1 MRIRG
6 GRLPIG
12 RNPAGASD
20 EGTSDEAAS
29 GEGTSAEDTSGED
42 TSGEGGRGDGASGD
56 GQAADGGRGSAG
68 TGTLSSPW
76 PRGAAALLAGALP
89 ALAFPAPGLWWFAY
103 VALVPWLLLVRTAH
117 SPRRAALDGWIGGI
131 GFIIAVHHW
140 LVPSLHVFI
149 VLLAALLGLLWAPW
163 GLLVSRLLGGSPSA
177 SRAVAAMVVVPSG
190 WLMIELVRSWEG
202 LGGPWGLLGASQWE
216 VAPALRVASVGGVW
230 LVSLLV
236 LAVNTGAALLFADR
250 AARTTAGVLLVVC
263 ALSVAAM
270 WAWAP
275 RPTDTGTVRIAVVQ
289 PGVVEGPGSVARRFD
304 RGEELTRSLE
314 GRGVD
319 LVVWGESSIGAG
331 AWERPE
337 TARRLAELSRRV
349 GADLLV
355 NVDAPQTDGSG
366 RSGIFKSAVLV
377 GPDGPTGDRYDKMRL
392 VPFGEYVP
400 ARSLLG
406 WATSVGK
413 AAGEDRLRGDRQV
426 VMTLPD
432 GARGLRI
439 GPLVCFETAFPDMS
453 RRLVR
458 DGAQVIVAQSATSTF
473 QHSWAPAQ
481 HASLGALRA
490 AENGR
495 PMVHATLTGISA
507 AYGPRGSG
515 WAARSVRTR
524 ARRRCSTCHWR
535 AGARSTAGSATGRCT
550 GRWRRW
556 PRCAPSRGCGR
567 SGGLLQGL
575 PDHPLAQLMGR
586 QGVPGAERLA
596 PAYGVEEGVHTALD
610 TALPGHGDPVAAPP
624 DTGLALVVDDVREV
638 EDLSLGVLAGD
649 FQDLLGRPVQ
659 PVHHADRGESVAGQ
673 LEHHVVHQAVHDP
686 GPHGGVVD
694 GARDQE
700 AQGVDDVD
708 EVVEDHRPGVL
719 GQSDPVLLHEDQ
731 LARVLRALRVARGE
745 AAVEADGEAD
755 AAFLGEVHQPLG
767 VGVLIRDRLVD
778 IGGDA
783 GFEEAFHDLRVHGGR
798 GVHERRVQP
807 SGEEGVEGRV
817 AAVGRNAVGVADRVE
832 RGGGPGLQMQF
843 GPRYGGEHRQVRLL
857 RDIAEPDATDLHE
870 VSLSPCRAAV
880 RAPAAYVAAAPRP
893 PAGPFA
899 NPWPGP

>member
-6 GRLPIG
+6 GRLPVG
-12 RNPAGASD
+12 RNAAD
-20 EGTSDEAAS
+20 AS
-29 GEGTSAEDTSGED
+29 GRGAPGHSTPGQGPSEGSTT
-42 TSGEGGRGDGASGD
+42 GDSTTGDSLTGDSASGD
-56 GQAADGGRGSAG
+56 GPAAGGRGPAG
-68 TGTLSSPW
+68 PGPLASPW
-76 PRGAAALLAGALP
+76 ARAAVALLAGALP

-103 VALVPWLLLVRTAH
+103 GALVPWLLLIRTAR

-131 GFIIAVHHW
+131 GFVIAVHHW
-140 LVPSLHVFI
+140 LMPSLHVFI

-177 SRAVAAMVVVPSG
+177 PRAVAAVVVVPSG

-236 LAVNTGAALLFADR
+236 LAVNTGVALLITAP

-263 ALSVAAM
+263 ALSVTAM

-275 RPTDTGTVRIAVVQ
+275 RPTGDGTVRIAVVQ
-289 PGVVEGPGSVARRFD
+289 PGVVEGPGSVARRLD

-331 AWERPE
+331 AWQSPE

-355 NVDAPQTDGSG
+355 NVDARQTDGSG

-432 GARGLRI
+432 GDRGLRV
-439 GPLVCFETAFPDMS
+439 GPLVCFESAFPDMS

-458 DGAQVIVAQSATSTF
+458 DGAQVLVAQSATSTF
-473 QHSWAPAQ
+473 QDSWAPAQ

-507 AYGPRGSG
+507 AYGPRGERVGRPLGTDAS
-515 WAARSVRTR
+515 AAEVFD
-524 ARRRCSTCHWR
+524 
-535 AGARSTAGSATGRCT
+535 
-550 GRWRRW
+550 
-556 PRCAPSRGCGR
+556 
-567 SGGLLQGL
+567 L
-575 PDHPLAQLMGR
+575 PLARGGTLYGR
-586 QGVPGAERLA
+586 LGDWPVYGALA
-596 PAYGVEEGVHTALD
+596 ALAALCAVEG
-610 TALPGHGDPVAAPP
+610 
-624 DTGLALVVDDVREV
+624 
-638 EDLSLGVLAGD
+638 
-649 FQDLLGRPVQ
+649 
-659 PVHHADRGESVAGQ
+659 
-673 LEHHVVHQAVHDP
+673 
-686 GPHGGVVD
+686 
-694 GARDQE
+694 
-700 AQGVDDVD
+700 
-708 EVVEDHRPGVL
+708 
-719 GQSDPVLLHEDQ
+719 
-731 LARVLRALRVARGE
+731 LRALRRPA
-745 AAVEADGEAD
+745 
-755 AAFLGEVHQPLG
+755 P
-767 VGVLIRDRLVD
+767 
-778 IGGDA
+778 
-783 GFEEAFHDLRVHGGR
+783 
-798 GVHERRVQP
+798 
-807 SGEEGVEGRV
+807 
-817 AAVGRNAVGVADRVE
+817 
-832 RGGGPGLQMQF
+832 GPPG
-843 GPRYGGEHRQVRLL
+843 
-857 RDIAEPDATDLHE
+857 
-870 VSLSPCRAAV
+870 
-880 RAPAAYVAAAPRP
+880 P
-893 PAGPFA
+893 PARTAHGS
-899 NPWPGP
+899 PGRPGH